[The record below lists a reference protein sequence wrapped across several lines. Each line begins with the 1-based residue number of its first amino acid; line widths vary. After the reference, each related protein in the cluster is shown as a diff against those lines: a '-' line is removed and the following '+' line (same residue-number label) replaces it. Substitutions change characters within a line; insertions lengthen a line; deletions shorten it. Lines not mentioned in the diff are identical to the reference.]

1 MLKSDLKV
9 PSSNSLSTFIPF
21 LRTKEKHYKIC
32 WDTVLGYFVHSAYN
46 KALLNIELDG
56 FKALCEKR
64 FAEILDEPNF
74 WIEIEAMYFENEEL
88 FKISPEL
95 LMFKATK
102 DEIDPNSKK
111 LGDTL
116 ISLLNDFSVDSS
128 PETNLNILAKEIKA
142 QFDAFY
148 VSTKIKQPVKKS
160 QTPYLPFLTKCFQ
173 QDLEFLNSHPS
184 YLVGQFSDFIKLYSF
199 LYISQMALNIKDW
212 KNGAPSHKPCFFIVD
227 NEKASRER
235 THVQNYGYGQLA
247 EYLNYLF
254 PYLVMN
260 ETLQEKGETKPLWYL
275 AEAVKDDKEALGA
288 LNLFSQQFCEA
299 RSKYFLSP
307 PPVEKKNNTDN
318 AIEQM
323 LKLSLWQFEKKTGT
337 LEGYNREAVKGVL
350 KTICAPF
357 IQKRGQAGQV
367 LTFNQDYIVLLTNLA
382 IGEKEKLR
390 LHELIKAFESR
401 GIYFDKQSQQNLVNF
416 YERMG
421 IVERMSDS
429 GDAVYVKKTV

>member
-21 LRTKEKHYKIC
+21 LRTKDKHYKFC

-46 KALLNIELDG
+46 KTLLNIELDG

-74 WIEIEAMYFENEEL
+74 WKEIEAMYFENEEL

-116 ISLLNDFSVDSS
+116 TSLLNDFSVDSS

-148 VSTKIKQPVKKS
+148 VSTKVKQPVKRK

-173 QDLEFLNSHPS
+173 QDLEFLNSRPS
-184 YLVGQFSDFIKLYSF
+184 YLVAQFSDFIKLYSF
-199 LYISQMALNIKDW
+199 LYISQLALNIKDW

-235 THVQNYGYGQLA
+235 THVQNYGYGQLV

-254 PYLVMN
+254 PYLVIN
-260 ETLQEKGETKPLWYL
+260 ETLQEKGETKPLWQL
-275 AEAVKDDKEALGA
+275 FEAIKGDTAALSK
-288 LNLFSQQFCEA
+288 LNQFTEDFSEA
-299 RSKYFLSP
+299 RSKFFRNHTSVEEQALTEDAIQQLLNLSY
-307 PPVEKKNNTDN
+307 
-318 AIEQM
+318 
-323 LKLSLWQFEKKTGT
+323 WQFDKKRGT
-337 LEGYNREAVKGVL
+337 LEEYNQTAVKGVL

-382 IGEKEKLR
+382 IGENEKLR

>member
-21 LRTKEKHYKIC
+21 LRTKDKHYKIC
-32 WDTVLGYFVHSAYN
+32 WDTILGYFVHAAYN
-46 KALLNIELDG
+46 KSLLKIELDG
-56 FKALCEKR
+56 FKDSCEQR
-64 FAEILDEPNF
+64 FSEILDEPSF
-74 WIEIEAMYFENEEL
+74 WSEIEAMYFENEEL

-102 DEIDPNSKK
+102 GEIDPNSEK

-116 ISLLNDFSVDSS
+116 IELLNGFSLSS
-128 PETNLNILAKEIKA
+128 SQNSNLNILAKEIKA
-142 QFDAFY
+142 NFDTFND
-148 VSTKIKQPVKKS
+148 STRVNQPVRKS
-160 QTPYLPFLTKCFQ
+160 KVSYLPYLTSHFQ
-173 QDLEFLNSHPS
+173 QDLKFLNSRPN
-184 YLVGQFSDFIKLYSF
+184 YLVTQFPAFIKLYSF
-199 LYISQMALNIKDW
+199 LYVSQIALNIRDW
-212 KNGAPSHKPCFFIVD
+212 KGGEPSHKPCFFIVD
-227 NEKASRER
+227 NERASRER
-235 THVQNYGYGQLA
+235 TQVQRYGHAQLV
-247 EYLNYLF
+247 EYLEYLF

-260 ETLQEKGETKPLWYL
+260 EALQDKGNTKPLWYL
-275 AEAVKDDKEALGA
+275 AKAIRDDKESLGD
-288 LNLFSQQFCEA
+288 LNLFAQKFCDA
-299 RSKYFLSP
+299 RSKYFLTP
-307 PPVEKKNNTDN
+307 PPVEKQNDTDN

-323 LKLSLWQFEKKTGT
+323 LKLSLRQFEKKNGT
-337 LEGYNREAVKGVL
+337 LEEYNQAAVKGVL
-350 KTICAPF
+350 NTICAPF

-382 IGEKEKLR
+382 IGENEKLR